1 VAAALEALKPRC
13 RLDSAAGL
21 AHAAA
26 MKFLLPLFAII
37 TALITGCQTKPAPAS
52 YVKIFDGRTP
62 AGWDGDFEK
71 TWTIRDGAFVG
82 GSLETTVPQN
92 EFVATA
98 AQFTNFVLRLEFKL
112 LGSEGFVN
120 AGVQVRSQR
129 VPNHHEM
136 IGYQVD
142 IGDPTWW
149 GSIYDESRRN
159 KVLAQ
164 SNMEQVNKIL
174 RRGEW
179 NLYEI
184 RCEGRRVRA
193 YINGLMTVDYTEP
206 DETIPQ
212 FGKIGLQVHGG
223 GKALVHYRAIEVL
236 QLP

>member
-1 VAAALEALKPRC
+1 
-13 RLDSAAGL
+13 
-21 AHAAA
+21 
-26 MKFLLPLFAII
+26 MKFLALLLPAVVLA
-37 TALITGCQTKPAPAS
+37 TGCQTKPEPSA
-52 YVKIFDGRTP
+52 YEKIFDGHTT
-62 AGWDGDFEK
+62 AGWDGDFGK
-71 TWTIRDGAFVG
+71 TWRIQDEAFVG
-82 GSLETTVPQN
+82 GSLAKTVPQN
-92 EFVATA
+92 EFVATT

-164 SNMEQVNKIL
+164 SNMDEVNKIL
-174 RRGEW
+174 RRNDW
-179 NLYEI
+179 NQYEI
-184 RCEGRRVRA
+184 HCEGKRVRA
-193 YINGLMTVDYTEP
+193 YINGLLTVDYTEP
-206 DETIPQ
+206 DDSIPQ

-223 GKALVHYRAIEVL
+223 GKAEVHYRNIWVKR
-236 QLP
+236 LP

>member
-1 VAAALEALKPRC
+1 
-13 RLDSAAGL
+13 
-21 AHAAA
+21 
-26 MKFLLPLFAII
+26 MKFLALLLPAVVLV
-37 TALITGCQTKPAPAS
+37 TGCQTKPEPSA
-52 YVKIFDGRTP
+52 YEKIFDGRTT
-62 AGWDGDFEK
+62 AGWDGDFGK
-71 TWTIRDGAFVG
+71 TWRIQDEAFVG
-82 GSLETTVPQN
+82 GSLTTTVPQN
-92 EFVATA
+92 EFVATT

-164 SNMEQVNKIL
+164 SNMDEVNKIL
-174 RRGEW
+174 RRNDW
-179 NLYEI
+179 NQYEI
-184 RCEGRRVRA
+184 HCEGKRVRA
-193 YINGLMTVDYTEP
+193 YINGLLTVDYTEP
-206 DETIPQ
+206 DDSIPQ

-223 GKALVHYRAIEVL
+223 GKAEVHYRNIWVKR
-236 QLP
+236 LP